1 MIAPRGETLT
11 VLAGADLTDEDLASI
26 VAALGKAHPELEI
39 ESHRGEQ
46 PLYPL
51 IMAVE

>member
-1 MIAPRGETLT
+1 L
-11 VLAGADLTDEDLASI
+11 LAGQDLDDATLKAISDALAE
-26 VAALGKAHPELEI
+26 AHPELEI
-39 ESHRGEQ
+39 ETHRGEQ